1 MFKNFNS
8 PNFIQPLNITNVISA
23 GMRLYRSHLKKYF
36 FIALKAYVWLL
47 VPIYGWVKFYALSA
61 LISRLSFG
69 ELVNQPESV
78 AEGERFVNSRLWDF
92 FVTMILMFAIGL
104 CVGLVFILLC
114 GLLIGIAAVL
124 GLQDGS
130 VASIIIYGLIVIIS
144 VIISCIGI
152 LWIGSRFYLVDVPLA
167 IEDDVNGSSTI
178 NRSWGLTK
186 GNVGRILLISLIGFL
201 ITIPI
206 QFIIQIIT
214 IKIITTI
221 IRIIGLSFTPL
232 LREIDPIFSTI
243 FSTIFLLLILGLSF
257 MGGVLILPF
266 WQTVKAVVYYDL
278 RSRHEGLGLQ
288 LRDHDI

>member
-124 GLQDGS
+124 GLQDGN
-130 VASIIIYGLIVIIS
+130 VASIIIYSLIVIIS

>member
-8 PNFIQPLNITNVISA
+8 PNFIQLLNITNVISA

-104 CVGLVFILLC
+104 CVGLVFILVC

-124 GLQDGS
+124 ELQDGN
-130 VASIIIYGLIVIIS
+130 VASIIIYSLIVIIS
-144 VIISCIGI
+144 VIISYIGI

-214 IKIITTI
+214 T
-221 IRIIGLSFTPL
+221 IIGLIIGLTFTPL
-232 LREIDPIFSTI
+232 LKEGDLILSTI
-243 FSTIFLLLILGLSF
+243 FFLYYGLSFGLSF
-257 MGGVLILPF
+257 MGGALILPF

>member
-1 MFKNFNS
+1 MSKNFNS
-8 PNFIQPLNITNVISA
+8 PNFIQLLNITNVISA

-104 CVGLVFILLC
+104 CVGLVFILVC

-124 GLQDGS
+124 ELQDGN
-130 VASIIIYGLIVIIS
+130 VASIIIYSLIVIIS
-144 VIISCIGI
+144 VIISYIGI

-232 LREIDPIFSTI
+232 LKEGDLILSTI
-243 FSTIFLLLILGLSF
+243 FFLYYGLSFGLSF
-257 MGGVLILPF
+257 MGGALILPF